1 MPEAWALLRKKDK
14 QAWATTRQLLA
25 LPLMDLDKMVESV
38 EYIEKKA
45 PKAFKQLIKSFAEFY
60 IRGPT
65 VATKKKGVFKRREP
79 M

>member
-25 LPLMDLDKMVESV
+25 LPMMDLNKMVESA

-45 PKAFKQLIKSFAEFY
+45 PMAFKQLIRSFAEFY